1 MPHFEIKKGP
11 AAFPPAHFADID
23 GLVAVGGDMTADN
36 LIKAYNSALYYW
48 HHPMKH
54 VKWWSPD
61 PRLVLELPAHLAQP
75 ADADTNGRNVMRTEQ
90 VEALL
95 RHLQSVFN
103 QQEEMN
109 PRWLP
114 ERMFRIFTELHGRK
128 LLRCYEIR
136 EHNTL
141 IGGLF
146 GVAIGKIF
154 FGEYIWAPDNAAVDL
169 ALHTLVTDLEAD
181 GFLLIDMQKPTFRSE
196 TFPCDEIS
204 RLSYTDQCKVNA
216 AQSGY

>member
-1 MPHFEIKKGP
+1 MPHFELQKGP
-11 AAFPPAHFADID
+11 AVFPPAHFADID

-36 LIKAYNSALYYW
+36 LIKAYNSGLYYW

-61 PRLVLELPAHLAQP
+61 PRLVLELPAQLP
-75 ADADTNGRNVMRTEQ
+75 ETPETVTNGRRVLRTEK
-90 VEALL
+90 VADLL

-114 ERMFRIFTELHGRK
+114 ERMFRIFTELHKRK
-128 LLRCYEIR
+128 LLRCYEILEGDER
-136 EHNTL
+136 

-146 GVAIGKIF
+146 GVAIGEIF

-169 ALHTLVTDLEAD
+169 ALRYLVNELEAE
-181 GFLLIDMQKPTFRSE
+181 GFRLIDMQKPTFRSE

-216 AQSGY
+216 ANSGY

>member
-36 LIKAYNSALYYW
+36 LIRAYNSALYYW

-61 PRLVLELPAHLAQP
+61 PRLVLELPAHLP
-75 ADADTNGRNVMRTEQ
+75 PPEVADTTGRSVQRTEAI
-90 VEALL
+90 ETLL

-103 QQEEMN
+103 EQEEMN

-114 ERMFRIFTELHGRK
+114 ERMFRIFSELHEK
-128 LLRCYEIR
+128 DLLRGYEIL
-136 EHNTL
+136 ENDTL

-169 ALHTLVTDLEAD
+169 ALYTLVSDLEVEE
-181 GFLLIDMQKPTFRSE
+181 FRLIDMQKPTFRSE